1 MSDIQNKVFGL
12 LAEKFDISANDIKL
26 TDHFIDDLHG
36 DSLDSVEIVQDTEEA
51 FNIENTDEE
60 QEKIATVG
68 DLVTIVESKK

>member
-26 TDHFIDDLHG
+26 TDLFIDDLHG

-51 FNIENTDEE
+51 FNIEITDEE
-60 QEKIATVG
+60 LEKIATVG